1 MVGPRY
7 QCLKTGHVMLLAG
20 AYLFG
25 ATLLYKVNSST
36 TERMRARLVLNGT
49 SEKGIETGS
58 DARSGFASWI
68 D

>member
-1 MVGPRY
+1 
-7 QCLKTGHVMLLAG
+7 MLLAG
-20 AYLFG
+20 TYLFG